1 MMNDLFE
8 NVIIEYIHKNQ
19 QFKLTVGQ
27 KNSFE
32 SLKIC
37 IKNSL
42 KIAHLTNRLIF
53 EPLNLSMQLKF
64 ILRFYGFVI

>member
-1 MMNDLFE
+1 MMYDLFE

-27 KNSFE
+27 KNS
-32 SLKIC
+32 
-37 IKNSL
+37 L

-53 EPLNLSMQLKF
+53 EPLNLPMQLKF
-64 ILRFYGFVI
+64 IL